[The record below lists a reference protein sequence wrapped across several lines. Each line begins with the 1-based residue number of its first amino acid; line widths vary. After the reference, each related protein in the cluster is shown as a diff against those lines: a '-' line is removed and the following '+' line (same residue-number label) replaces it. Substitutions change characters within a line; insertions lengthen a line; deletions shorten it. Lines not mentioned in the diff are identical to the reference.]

1 MIKKTAGE
9 RRRLDIVTLIKYGK
23 VLIFVLLVAAEI
35 VLAAVSRN
43 IRYGNVAALWV
54 ILPVEV
60 VLMVENAIKL
70 WALRSFRQKIFC
82 YVLDTLLLLVLT
94 FFSSGELISILYI
107 IILSEFYLSQ
117 EKLSGSIAMGVCSV
131 FLFLVMKWL
140 SNAFSERPIGVLTLV
155 SDAFSDLLILALH
168 FLIINFALQVFRKD
182 LEIDE
187 QMEEL
192 NKRNRELREAYEKI
206 KEVTALEERQRIA
219 KEIHD
224 TAGHSIT
231 TVIMQTEAAKLAIE
245 RDPADARRKIVAANL
260 QAKHALEE
268 LREGVHLL
276 SDQREHNFLRDDLL
290 NIVHESTDGTDIAI
304 RYDVD
309 EISLCEA
316 KHRFFCNALKEG
328 ISNGLRHGGAT
339 AFYFEL
345 KETGNEIR
353 FLLSDNGCGTSLSA
367 LKAGFGL
374 KGMLSHAE
382 SFGGSVSFETEEGD
396 GFELRITLPADVR
409 EKREGKG

>member
-140 SNAFSERPIGVLTLV
+140 SNAFSERPIGVLALV